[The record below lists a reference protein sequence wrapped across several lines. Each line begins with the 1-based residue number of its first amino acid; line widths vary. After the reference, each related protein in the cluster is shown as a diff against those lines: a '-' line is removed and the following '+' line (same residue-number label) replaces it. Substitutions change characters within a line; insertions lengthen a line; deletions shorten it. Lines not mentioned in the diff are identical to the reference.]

1 MKLTGFGY
9 TLIELVIAIAA
20 IGILGIILTDTFVQN
35 LRGQKKVAIITQVK
49 QSGQGVLD
57 RLTNQIKGAEKV
69 VCNRVNTAN
78 GRHFLVVAQ
87 KGVYHRFVYVPATS
101 TANGYIGYDNP
112 PTTVTLSDNS
122 TILTNPCNEEIDA
135 PFDTLNNSA
144 IKLTDTNT
152 VSGVSI
158 KKSCDIGS
166 SCNNIFSKTTG
177 ANGKDAIAVDFKVD
191 VGVEAGTTVENL
203 VSEGGVRFNTTIQL
217 R

>member
-9 TLIELVIAIAA
+9 TLVELVIAIAA
-20 IGILGIILTDTFVQN
+20 IGVLGIILTDTFVQN
-35 LRGQKKVAIITQVK
+35 LRGQKKVTIITQVK

-69 VCNRVNTAN
+69 VCSRVNQATS
-78 GRHFLVVAQ
+78 RHILVVAQ
-87 KGVYHRFVYVPATS
+87 KGVYHRFIYVPATS
-101 TANGYIGYDNP
+101 TANGYIGYDSP

-122 TILTNPCNEEIDA
+122 TILTNPCNDEIDA
-135 PFDTLNNSA
+135 AFDTLNA

-158 KKSCDIGS
+158 KKNCDT
-166 SCNNIFSKTTG
+166 CNVFSKTTG

-191 VGVEAGTTVENL
+191 VGVGAGTTVENL

>member
-9 TLIELVIAIAA
+9 TLVELVIAIAA

-49 QSGQGVLD
+49 QSGQSVLD

-69 VCNRVNTAN
+69 VCSRVNPAT
-78 GRHFLVVAQ
+78 GRHILVVAQ
-87 KGVYHRFVYVPATS
+87 KGVYHRFVYVPAS
-101 TANGYIGYDNP
+101 ASANGYIGYDNP

-122 TILTNPCNEEIDA
+122 TILTNPCIEEIDA
-135 PFDTLNNSA
+135 PFDILNNSA

-158 KKSCDIGS
+158 KKSCDT
-166 SCNNIFSKTTG
+166 CNIFSKTTG
-177 ANGKDAIAVDFKVD
+177 ANGKDAITVDFKVD
-191 VGVEAGTTVENL
+191 VGVGAGTTVENL

>member
-9 TLIELVIAIAA
+9 TLVELVIAIAA

-35 LRGQKKVAIITQVK
+35 LRGQKKVTIITQVK
-49 QSGQGVLD
+49 QSGQSVLD

-69 VCNRVNTAN
+69 VCSRVNPAN

-87 KGVYHRFVYVPATS
+87 KGVYHRFIYVPATS

-135 PFDTLNNSA
+135 AFDTLNA

-158 KKSCDIGS
+158 KKDCDT
-166 SCNNIFSKTTG
+166 CNVFSKTTG
-177 ANGKDAIAVDFKVD
+177 ANGKDAITVDFKVD
-191 VGVEAGTTVENL
+191 VGVGAGTTVENL